1 MSDPLPLQDT
11 EQVSAEGE
19 LTREAVRCRDEFL
32 AMLAH
37 ELRNPLAAVRNA
49 VQVLRLGGC
58 SEPAQVRSLDV
69 IDRQARHM
77 ARMLD
82 DLLDVSRIIHGKIEL
97 RKEPVDLAQV
107 LADAMEAGRPLLQK
121 CGHRLTR
128 QVPAGAMMV
137 EGDATRLEQVFV
149 NLLNNAARY
158 TPPGGNVWLEV
169 EPAGGRVR
177 VRVRDDGEG
186 IAPDMLG
193 RVFEL
198 FTQADRSLARSKGG
212 LGIGLTLVKKLVELH
227 GGTVA
232 AASEGPG
239 RGSEFLVTLP
249 LREPAGSAAAAGGD
263 AAEPTGAVRVLLIED
278 NDDARTMLQE
288 LLRLWGYQVE
298 AAGDGLGGLAQ
309 ARARRPDVVLIDIGL
324 PGLDGYEVARALRRS
339 EGEHCPLLIAVT
351 GYSQPSDRRRA
362 LAAGFDA
369 HLVKPVEL
377 EQLTALI
384 ERARR

>member
-1 MSDPLPLQDT
+1 MNDTVPSDD
-11 EQVSAEGE
+11 S
-19 LTREAVRCRDEFL
+19 TREAVRCRDEFL

-49 VQVLRLGGC
+49 VQVLRLAGRF
-58 SEPAQVRSLDV
+58 EPPQARSLEV

-82 DLLDVSRIIHGKIEL
+82 DLLDVSRIVHGKIKL
-97 RKEPVDLAQV
+97 RREPVDLAQV
-107 LADAMEAGRPLLQK
+107 LADAVEASRPSLDT
-121 CGHRLTR
+121 CDHRLTR
-128 QVPAGAMMV
+128 RGPAGPLFV

-158 TPPGGNVWLEV
+158 TPPGGNVGLEV
-169 EPAGGRVR
+169 EPAGDRVR
-177 VRVRDDGEG
+177 VRVCDDGEG

-193 RVFEL
+193 RVFDL
-198 FTQADRSLARSKGG
+198 FTQADKSLARAKGG
-212 LGIGLTLVKKLVELH
+212 LGIGLTLVKRLVELH
-227 GGTVA
+227 GGAVA
-232 AASEGPG
+232 AASDGPG
-239 RGSEFLVTLP
+239 RGSAFTVTLP
-249 LREPAGSAAAAGGD
+249 LREPARLPAAAGGNV
-263 AAEPTGAVRVLLIED
+263 TGGIRVLLIED

-298 AAGDGLGGLAQ
+298 SACDGPAGLE
-309 ARARRPDVVLIDIGL
+309 RAWAWRPDVVLIDIGL

-339 EGEHCPLLIAVT
+339 EYGRCPLLVAVT

-362 LAAGFDA
+362 FAAGFDA

-377 EQLTALI
+377 DQLAAII
-384 ERARR
+384 ERARK